1 MSRFSSDPNYVRV
14 FDTTLRDGEQ
24 SPGAT
29 MTSSQKLEVAEGLA
43 RLGVDIIEAGF
54 PAASLGDHDAVRKIA
69 ETVGQS
75 PAGRF
80 AEPPVIC
87 GLARTV
93 ESDLK
98 KCWSAVGVAK
108 YPRIHTF
115 LATSPIHREH
125 KLRMSKK
132 EVLQRIREMVG
143 FARTL
148 CEDIEFS
155 PEDAGRTE
163 PEFLWEALSEAVDAG
178 ATTLNIPDTVGYTTP
193 TEFGQVIA
201 DIRSALGN
209 RKDIVISVHC
219 HNDLGMATANTLAG
233 IQHGARQVE
242 VAVNGIGERAGNTAL
257 EEVVMAIA
265 TRPKVYAVS
274 TGVDTKQIMR
284 VSRLVSR
291 ASGISV
297 QPNKAIV
304 GANAF
309 AHESG
314 IHQDGMLKN
323 EQTYEILRP
332 ESIGMEK
339 TQLVL
344 GKHSGRHAF
353 RKRLEELGFT
363 LGEEAFEKVF
373 ASLKKVAERKKVIA
387 DADLIA
393 LVSGTVHSVPE
404 RFALEELMISHG
416 TSTDPRAEVRLRG
429 PEGEL
434 ETATATG
441 SGPVDACFKAIDQIV
456 KAPSE
461 LLQYTV
467 QAVTEGVDAL
477 GEVTVRVRAKG
488 ASLAKSKAAPRTPSA
503 PPPRIAS
510 VFAGHGADTDI
521 LIASAKAYLDAL
533 NRLIDSIESSPALS
547 LEELARRTASADE
560 EPSAP
565 SAQRTTA

>member
-1 MSRFSSDPNYVRV
+1 MV
-14 FDTTLRDGEQ
+14 
-24 SPGAT
+24 
-29 MTSSQKLEVAEGLA
+29 
-43 RLGVDIIEAGF
+43 
-54 PAASLGDHDAVRKIA
+54 
-69 ETVGQS
+69 
-75 PAGRF
+75 
-80 AEPPVIC
+80 C

-98 KCWSAVGVAK
+98 KCWSAVQVAK
-108 YPRIHTF
+108 HPRIHTF

-125 KLRMSKK
+125 KLRMSKD
-132 EVLQRIREMVG
+132 EVLERIASMVR

-148 CEDIEFS
+148 CDDIEFS

-163 PEFLWEALSEAVDAG
+163 PEFLWEALRTAVDAG

-193 TEFGQVIA
+193 LEFGKTIA
-201 DIRSALGN
+201 DIKAALQD
-209 RKDIVISVHC
+209 REDIVISVHC
-219 HNDLGMATANTLAG
+219 HNDLGMATANSLAG
-233 IQHGARQVE
+233 IQNGARQVE

-257 EEVVMAIA
+257 EEVVMALA
-265 TRPKVYAVS
+265 TRPKVYGVT
-274 TGVDTKQIMR
+274 TGVDTRHIMR
-284 VSRLVSR
+284 LSRLVSR
-291 ASGISV
+291 ASGIPV

-332 ESIGMEK
+332 ESIGMDK

-353 RKRLEELGFT
+353 RKRLEELGFA

-373 ASLKKVAERKKVIA
+373 ANLKKVAERKKVIA

-393 LVSGTVHSVPE
+393 LVSGSVHSVRE
-404 RFALEELMISHG
+404 RYALEELQISHG
-416 TSTDPRAEVRLRG
+416 TSAPPEAHVRLKG
-429 PEGEL
+429 PDGDVQH
-434 ETATATG
+434 ASATG
-441 SGPVDACFKAIDQIV
+441 SGPVDACFKAIDEIIQ
-456 KAPSE
+456 APSA

-477 GEVTVRVRAKG
+477 GEVTVRVRAEESAISNG
-488 ASLAKSKAAPRTPSA
+488 ANARTPSA
-503 PPPRIAS
+503 PPPRLVS
-510 VFAGHGADTDI
+510 VFAGRGADTDI

-533 NRLIDSIESSPALS
+533 NRLLDSVESNQALS
-547 LEELARRTASADE
+547 LDQLARQAIDGADE
-560 EPSAP
+560 RSSEQEEAVAS
-565 SAQRTTA
+565 QRTTP